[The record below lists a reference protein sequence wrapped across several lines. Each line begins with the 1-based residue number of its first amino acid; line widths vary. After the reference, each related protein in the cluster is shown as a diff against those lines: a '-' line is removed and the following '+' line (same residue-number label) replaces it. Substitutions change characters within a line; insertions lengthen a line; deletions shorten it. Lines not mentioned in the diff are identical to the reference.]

1 MPNRFDI
8 GFTTQPTELKNI
20 TLETTGDIPTW
31 LRGTLVRN
39 GPGQFEVGKQSY
51 THWFDGLAMLRSFT
65 FDDGQV
71 RFSNRYLNSHAYHD
85 DNETQQINYRGFA
98 VDPCM
103 TLFEKSMAV
112 FREPKITD
120 NAVINTMQAYDKM
133 LAVTENTLALEF
145 DLETLGTIATTRFHL
160 DKGQDK
166 PHTATAH
173 PHYDKLRGM
182 GYNYMLFIGARHE
195 YRFYQQHGTRY
206 DLLAKMPVRNPTYS
220 HSFGMSENYLI
231 LVEYPFKLPLKNM
244 GDLVSVNRPFIESFE
259 WQPEQGTR
267 FLILNKNTGEWV
279 HEAMGDSIFAFHH
292 INAYEHGDK
301 LIIDL
306 CAYDDTRVIDD
317 LYLASLRGTNR
328 KDEGGVFMRCT
339 VSFNNEHV
347 EYEVIGDEQ
356 IELPRIN
363 YKHHAG
369 QRYHYAYGCSFQKGK
384 QDFIDQL
391 AKFDLTNGDTLIWKE
406 DACYPSEPVFVAA
419 PDAIREDEG
428 VILSAVLDARS
439 GTSFLLVLDAKTF
452 TELGRAHVPIHLP
465 FDFHGM
471 FYSP

>member
-8 GFTTQPTELKNI
+8 GFTTQTQELKNI
-20 TLETTGDIPTW
+20 ELQTTGDIPTW

-51 THWFDGLAMLRSFT
+51 VHWFDGLSMLRSFT
-65 FDDGQV
+65 FDEGTV
-71 RFSNRYLNSHAYHD
+71 RFSNRYLNSRSYHD
-85 DNETQQINYRGFA
+85 DNETGRINYRGFA

-112 FREPKITD
+112 FREPKLTD
-120 NAVINTMQAYDKM
+120 NAVINTIRAKDRMI
-133 LAVTENTLALEF
+133 AVTENTLAIEF
-145 DLETLGTIATTRFHL
+145 DLETLGTITRTRFHL

-173 PHYDKLRGM
+173 PHYDWRRKV
-182 GYNYMLFIGARHE
+182 GYNYMLFLGARHE
-195 YRFYQQHGTRY
+195 YRFYHQHGTHY
-206 DLLAKMPVRNPTYS
+206 EMLARFPVQSPTYS

-244 GDLVSVNRPFIESFE
+244 VDLVSVNRPFIENFE
-259 WQPEQGTR
+259 WKPEDGTR
-267 FLILNKNTGEWV
+267 FMIVNKNTGELV
-279 HEAMGDSIFAFHH
+279 HEAIGDSIFGFHH
-292 INAYEHGDK
+292 INAYELGDK

-306 CAYDDTRVIDD
+306 AAYDDTRVIDD

-328 KDEGGVFMRCT
+328 KDEGGVFLRCT
-339 VSFNNEHV
+339 VTFGNEHV
-347 EYEVIGDEQ
+347 DYQMMGNQQ

-363 YKHHAG
+363 YKQYAG
-369 QRYHYAYGCSFQKGK
+369 QRYSYAYGVSFQDGT

-391 AKFDLTNGDTLIWKE
+391 AKFDLINDETHIWKE
-406 DACYPSEPVFVAA
+406 EACYPSEPVFVPA
-419 PDAIREDEG
+419 PDAIHEDAG
-428 VILSAVLDARS
+428 VVLSAVLDAKT

-465 FDFHGM
+465 FDFHGN
-471 FYSP
+471 FYT